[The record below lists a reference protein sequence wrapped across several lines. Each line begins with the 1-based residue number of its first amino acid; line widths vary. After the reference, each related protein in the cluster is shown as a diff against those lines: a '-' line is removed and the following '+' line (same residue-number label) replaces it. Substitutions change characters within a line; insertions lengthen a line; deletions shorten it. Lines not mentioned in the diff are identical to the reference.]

1 MSTVCEFCGYK
12 SNEVKTGGEVPEKGR
27 KITLKVEDADDLSRD
42 ILKVQQFLNLTNL
55 QSETCSLHIPEL
67 NFDLQEG
74 TLGGRF
80 TTLEGL
86 LQQSY
91 EQLWG
96 RVYNPDSDSMT
107 TEDKERFA
115 SFLGKMKDAIEGKL
129 PFTLIL
135 DDPLSASYIQNL
147 YAPDPDPNMTIEEY
161 ERTHEQEEDLGISDM
176 RVRQAN
182 GET

>member
-1 MSTVCEFCGYK
+1 V
-12 SNEVKTGGEVPEKGR
+12 
-27 KITLKVEDADDLSRD
+27 
-42 ILKVQQFLNLTNL
+42 

-67 NFDLQEG
+67 HFDLQQG

-86 LQQSY
+86 LQQAY

-96 RVYNPDSDSMT
+96 RVYNPDSDSST
-107 TEDKERFA
+107 SEEKEKFA
-115 SFLGKMKDAIEGKL
+115 KFLDTMKLAIEGKM

-161 ERTHEQEEDLGISDM
+161 ERTHEQEEDLGIADM
-176 RVRQAN
+176 RVQQSTTDN
-182 GET
+182 VPTQN

>member
-1 MSTVCEFCGYK
+1 VDIKAMKLKREGKYLSWEEKLLSK
-12 SNEVKTGGEVPEKGR
+12 SKIQMILLEISSRSSPISSEVQT
-27 KITLKVEDADDLSRD
+27 D
-42 ILKVQQFLNLTNL
+42 IK
-55 QSETCSLHIPEL
+55 SETCSLHIPEL
-67 NFDLQEG
+67 HFDLQEG

-86 LQQSY
+86 LQQAY

-96 RVYNPDSDSMT
+96 RVYNPDSDSST
-107 TEDKERFA
+107 PEEKDRFGK
-115 SFLGKMKDAIEGKL
+115 FLEKMKDAIDGKM

-161 ERTHEQEEDLGISDM
+161 ERTPAQNDDLGITELIAA
-176 RVRQAN
+176 RAA
-182 GET
+182 

>member
-1 MSTVCEFCGYK
+1 MA
-12 SNEVKTGGEVPEKGR
+12 N
-27 KITLKVEDADDLSRD
+27 I
-42 ILKVQQFLNLTNL
+42 

-67 NFDLQEG
+67 HFDLQQG

-86 LQQSY
+86 LQQAY

-96 RVYNPDSDSMT
+96 RVYNPDSDSST
-107 TEDKERFA
+107 PEEKDRFGN
-115 SFLGKMKDAIEGKL
+115 FLEKMKNAIDGKM

-161 ERTHEQEEDLGISDM
+161 ERTAEQNEDLGITELIAA
-176 RVRQAN
+176 RAA
-182 GET
+182 